1 MFGFFIGTM
10 CLIGLVAV
18 LRRGRRG
25 RHRWGPPFASGC
37 GPRSDHGAPRGWR
50 RGWDR
55 PSFMLRGLFERLDTT
70 PGQEKVI
77 RAEAERLRDVVYELR
92 REVPAAGDDL
102 GRAMRGE
109 HFDETIFGDMFT
121 RQDDRLRELR
131 KEVVGSM
138 ARIHDAL
145 DEQQRKR
152 LAEMLESGRVRP
164 FWGPYR

>member
-1 MFGFFIGTM
+1 
-10 CLIGLVAV
+10 
-18 LRRGRRG
+18 
-25 RHRWGPPFASGC
+25 
-37 GPRSDHGAPRGWR
+37 
-50 RGWDR
+50 
-55 PSFMLRGLFERLDTT
+55 MLRGLFERLDTT